1 MIAPVGA
8 IIIAFWYF
16 SFHFI
21 VISEIIANFAAINN
35 N

>member
-1 MIAPVGA
+1 MIAPTGA
-8 IIIAFWYF
+8 IIVAYWHF
-16 SFHFI
+16 SFRFI